1 MTRIFLLA
9 MALLLPVA
17 AFSSVDLRWN
27 RLPLPVNLV
36 VGQERVLLFD
46 SDLRVGIPP
55 EGRDLIKAQSADGAV
70 YLTALEP
77 FERVRLQ
84 LQDPSTNRVIL
95 IDVAARLPAAPFEPL
110 EAIKIIDAT
119 QTARASGVAAPEDAS
134 REAGTPVPVLLTRY
148 ASQSLYAPLRTV
160 EPLPGISLSP
170 IRSAQPVVELLP
182 DYPVEAVPL
191 IAWQWEDYWV
201 TAVRLRNLSSGAIVL
216 DPRELSGDFVAA
228 TFQHNFL
235 GPAGHATDT
244 TVLYV
249 ITRGK
254 SFFNATAPTIAQFD
268 PAANRP
274 STAEGSHHEK

>member
-1 MTRIFLLA
+1 MMTRIFLLVVA
-9 MALLLPVA
+9 WLLPVA
-17 AFSSVDLRWN
+17 AFSSVDLRWD
-27 RLPLPVNLV
+27 RLPLPVDLV

-55 EGRDLIKAQSADGAV
+55 EGRDLLKAQSADGAV

-84 LQDPSTNRVIL
+84 LQDASTNRVIL

-110 EAIKIIDAT
+110 EAIKITDAT
-119 QTARASGVAAPEDAS
+119 QTARASGVAASEDAS
-134 REAGTPVPVLLTRY
+134 KEAGTPVPVLLTRY

-160 EPLPGISLSP
+160 EPLPGVSLSP
-170 IRSAQPVVELLP
+170 IRSAKPVLELLP

-201 TAVRLRNLSSGAIVL
+201 TAVRLKSLSSGAIVL
-216 DPRELSGDFVAA
+216 DPRELRGDFVAA
-228 TFQHNFL
+228 TFQHNSL

-249 ITRGK
+249 ITTGK
-254 SFFNATAPTIAQFD
+254 SFLNATAPTIAPFD
-268 PAANRP
+268 PAANLP
-274 STAEGSHHEK
+274 SVAKGISP